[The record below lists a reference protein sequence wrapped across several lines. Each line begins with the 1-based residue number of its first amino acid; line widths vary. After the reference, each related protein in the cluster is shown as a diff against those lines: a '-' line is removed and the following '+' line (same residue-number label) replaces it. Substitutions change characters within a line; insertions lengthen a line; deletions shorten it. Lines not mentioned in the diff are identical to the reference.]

1 VLKLNFDAVIF
12 DLDGVI
18 TNTAAVH
25 SLAWKQM
32 FDTFLKEQA
41 QETGQPFREFT
52 HAYDYLSFVDG
63 KPRYKGVSDFLE
75 SRDIH
80 LLYGSPD
87 DVSDAKTVCGLGNVK
102 NENFNQQIN
111 QGNLQVFDSTVTLI
125 KELLVRHIKIGVASS
140 SKNCKKILQAAGL
153 LQLFETRV
161 DGLVSDELGLK
172 GKPEADIFTTA
183 CDNLGVD
190 YDRSVIVEDAVSG
203 VQAGYNGQFGLVLG
217 VARGNNAQ
225 ELKINGADIVVSD
238 LSEIPLSDI
247 NNWFSSGLPD
257 EQWSLAYYNYD
268 PEKESTRE
276 ALFTIGNGYMGT
288 RGALEES
295 RANGY
300 SYPGTY
306 LAGLYNRLTS
316 EVNSKE
322 VINED
327 FVNCTNWLPL
337 TFKIGNGKWFDI
349 NTVEI
354 KDFLRRLDFR
364 DGTLYKKM
372 VVKDAKG
379 RETRIESRR
388 FISMARPYL
397 SGMQYTVTP
406 LNYSGPLTIRAEL
419 DGRII
424 NNGVERYKQLNSK
437 HWQPLEQG
445 YDEQTSFVVQQTNQS
460 KITLAV
466 AASHHLKNGNQQ
478 QVFTHSSRSGLL
490 STTVTINAEKNQP
503 SSIEKIVAFYT
514 SRDTANPLRSAL
526 NDLQSAGIFEQLY
539 LENKKAW
546 SDIWQKIDIR
556 VDGQRLVQKLI
567 RLNLYHSLVTVSPHN
582 ACIDAGIPA
591 RGLHGE
597 AYRGHIFWDEL
608 FILPLYFMHFPET
621 AKAVLMYRYKRLD
634 AARAYAQKHDYRGAM
649 FPWQS
654 GSEGIEETQT
664 LHLNPLSGEWGK
676 DYSSLQRHVS
686 LAIAYNIY
694 HYFRFTN
701 DLVFLQD
708 YGAEM
713 ILEIC
718 RFWASKADFNQ
729 KTQRYDI
736 AGVMGPDEYH
746 EAYTNT
752 KSGGITN
759 NAYTNLMVAWLFKC
773 AFEIVDQLETDALN
787 TLYQKIEL
795 SEKEQENWLNI
806 STRLAIP
813 LSEDDILEQYE
824 GYFKLQEID
833 WQIYRE
839 KYSNISRMDRIFKAE
854 GKNPN
859 HYKVSKQADVLM
871 TFFNLTRREIDALL
885 RQNGYNPG
893 NALLAKNFTYY
904 IQHTSHGST
913 LSKLVHSNI
922 AMQSGDAQL
931 SYDFYMDALQSDFKD
946 VQGGT
951 TFEGIHTGVMA
962 ASALLTL
969 TNYAGLRFD
978 GTDVYLEPRLPKNWR
993 GLDFC
998 IQYCTQSYRVKI
1010 DHKKIKLTRLSS
1022 TVQQGYVFVNGQKV
1036 QFNYKNICEINI
1048 KRSMGGC

>member
-1 VLKLNFDAVIF
+1 MPKLNFDAVIF

-18 TNTAAVH
+18 TDTAAVH

-32 FDTFLKEQA
+32 FDVFLKEQA

-52 HAYDYLSFVDG
+52 HTADYLPFVDG
-63 KPRYKGVSDFLE
+63 KPRYKGVADFLE
-75 SRDIH
+75 SRKIN
-80 LLYGSPD
+80 LPYGNPD
-87 DVSDAKTVCGLGNVK
+87 DVSDIKTVCGLGNRK
-102 NENFNQQIN
+102 NEIFNQQIDR
-111 QGNLQVFDSTVTLI
+111 GNLQVFDSTVTLI
-125 KELLVRHIKIGVASS
+125 KELLEHNIKIGVASS

-161 DGLVSDELGLK
+161 DGLVSAELGLK

-203 VQAGYNGQFGLVLG
+203 VQAGYNGQFGLALG
-217 VARGNNAQ
+217 IARENNAL
-225 ELKINGADIVVSD
+225 ELKMNGADIVVSD
-238 LSEIPLSDI
+238 LSEISLSDI

-257 EQWSLAYYNYD
+257 AQWSLAYYNYD
-268 PEKESTRE
+268 PQKEGVRE
-276 ALFTIGNGYMGT
+276 ALCTIGNGYMGT

-295 RANGY
+295 GANDY
-300 SYPGTY
+300 NYPGTY

-316 EVNSKE
+316 QVSGREV
-322 VINED
+322 VNED

-337 TFKIGNGKWFDI
+337 TFKIGDGEWFDI

-354 KDFLRRLDFR
+354 KEFLRRLDFR

-372 VVKDAKG
+372 VVKDAEGK
-379 RETRIESRR
+379 ETRIESRR
-388 FISMARPYL
+388 FISMASPHL
-397 SGMQYTVTP
+397 AGMQYSIMP

-424 NNGVERYKQLNSK
+424 NSGVERYRQLSSK

-445 YDEQTSFVVQQTNQS
+445 CDRQTSFVVQQTNQS

-466 AASHHLKNGNQQ
+466 AARHCLKNGS
-478 QVFTHSSRSGLL
+478 QVHSFAHSSRSGLV
-490 STTVTINAEKNQP
+490 STTVTINAEENKP
-503 SSIEKIVAFYT
+503 SNIEKIVAFYT

-526 NDLQSAGIFEQLY
+526 NELQSADTFETLY

-546 SDIWQKIDIR
+546 AGIWQKIDIR
-556 VDGQRLVQKLI
+556 VDGQRQVQKLI
-567 RLNLYHSLVTVSPHN
+567 RLNLYHSIITASAHNVS
-582 ACIDAGIPA
+582 IDAGIPA

-634 AARAYAQKHDYRGAM
+634 AARVYAQKHGYRGAM

-654 GSEGIEETQT
+654 GSEGVEETQT
-664 LHLNPLSGEWGK
+664 LHLNPLSGEWGE

-694 HYFRFTN
+694 QYFRFTN
-701 DLVFLQD
+701 DLAFLQD

-713 ILEIC
+713 FLEIC

-729 KTQRYDI
+729 QTQRYDI

-746 EAYTNT
+746 EAYPCA

-759 NAYTNLMVAWLFKC
+759 NAYTNLMAAWLFER
-773 AFEIVDQLETDALN
+773 AFEITEQLDPDALN
-787 TLYQKIEL
+787 ALYQKIEL
-795 SEKEQENWLNI
+795 TGKELDNWRKI
-806 STRLAIP
+806 CTRLTIP

-833 WQIYRE
+833 WQAYRE
-839 KYSNISRMDRIFKAE
+839 KYGNISRMDRIFKAE

-859 HYKVSKQADVLM
+859 HYKVSKQADTLM
-871 TFFNLTRREIDALL
+871 AFFNFSGRKIDALL

-893 NALLAKNFTYY
+893 DALLAKNFTYY
-904 IQHTSHGST
+904 MQHTSHGST

-922 AMQSGDAQL
+922 AMQAGDARL
-931 SYDFYMDALQSDFKD
+931 SYDFYMDALTSDFKD

-951 TFEGIHTGVMA
+951 TAEGIHTGVMTG
-962 ASALLTL
+962 SALLTL

-998 IQYCTQSYRVKI
+998 IQYRAQSYRVKI
-1010 DHKKIKLTRLSS
+1010 NHKKIKLTRLSS
-1022 TVQQGYVFVNGQKV
+1022 EVQQGNVIVSGQKV
-1036 QFNYKNICEINI
+1036 QFNDKNICEII
-1048 KRSMGGC
+1048 PKILK